1 MDLTPVA
8 EEDVIGLIDSQ
19 LDAKVTKV
27 VAVDITFYDANDQKI
42 EPTQPINVKM
52 MAWDMPEAQSVVHI
66 DDEDNVEEV
75 DAVIEG
81 ETARFEAESFSIYA
95 IVTYPILTVK
105 FHKGEDV
112 LKTEYVKA
120 IDDVEKLIFDPGVSL

>member
-8 EEDVIGLIDSQ
+8 EQDVIGLIDSQ

-52 MAWDMPEAQSVVHI
+52 VAWDMPEAQSVVHI

-75 DAVIEG
+75 NAVIDG

-95 IVTYPILTVK
+95 FVQTKILTVK
-105 FHKGEDV
+105 LYNG
-112 LKTEYVKA
+112 
-120 IDDVEKLIFDPGVSL
+120 

>member
-8 EEDVIGLIDSQ
+8 EQDVIGLIDSQ

-52 MAWDMPEAQSVVHI
+52 VAWDMPEAQSVVHI

-75 DAVIEG
+75 NAVIDG

-95 IVTYPILTVK
+95 FVQTKILT
-105 FHKGEDV
+105 
-112 LKTEYVKA
+112 
-120 IDDVEKLIFDPGVSL
+120 IKLYNG

>member
-75 DAVIEG
+75 DAVIDG
-81 ETARFEAESFSIYA
+81 ETARFESDSFSIYA
-95 IVTYPILTVK
+95 FVDYKYLTVNLYN
-105 FHKGEDV
+105 G
-112 LKTEYVKA
+112 
-120 IDDVEKLIFDPGVSL
+120 